1 MAIRLIEVIHFLVA
15 SSRYKIA
22 FHHQFWTQKGRWM
35 PLPVIFWPGCGWLWC
50 PYRGGR
56 SPACPPRWPAPPPPA
71 RRADSTRTCCPPAAP
86 RSWRISYSLSNTR
99 PKPCWR
105 PPPPP
110 ELPVGVNC
118 ARLTSSSVGRD
129 FFLSFLSVSTCQKKT
144 TKFFLYMYIYN
155 GDHDQIISVKIPR
168 WFSIPHPGYTA
179 NQHPISR
186 IQNVRRANA
195 ESSARSEVLSRPG
208 GQ

>member
-1 MAIRLIEVIHFLVA
+1 
-15 SSRYKIA
+15 
-22 FHHQFWTQKGRWM
+22 M
-35 PLPVIFWPGCGWLWC
+35 PLPLIFWPGCAWLWC

-99 PKPCWR
+99 PKPCLR

-118 ARLTSSSVGRD
+118 ACWASSWG
-129 FFLSFLSVSTCQKKT
+129 FFLCPFSQFLHVRRKQPSFLTL
-144 TKFFLYMYIYN
+144 FLYIFIYN
-155 GDHDQIISVKIPR
+155 DDHDQIISVKVLR
-168 WFSIPHPGYTA
+168 WLSIPHPQFTA

-186 IQNVRRANA
+186 IQDLRR
-195 ESSARSEVLSRPG
+195 
-208 GQ
+208 